1 METLSKLID
10 THAHLD
16 FPEFIDD
23 IPPILA
29 RSKKAGVGTIITI
42 GIDLASSRKAAS
54 LAENYREIYSSAGLH
69 PHGAAVLDDAS
80 LGEFRDLLAKER
92 VVAVGEIGLDYFR
105 DRKPRPV
112 QIECMRQQIEL
123 AVEVGKPV
131 VFHIREA
138 WEDFFRIVPDYA
150 PRLSGAIM
158 HCFSGNREIAE
169 KCLAMGFFLSIPG
182 VVTFPKADLLHEVTR
197 RAPLERLLVETD
209 APYLTPVP
217 HRGKNNEPAYVL
229 HTAEMVAK
237 LREEPFEKVALQT
250 TLNAKS
256 VFRL

>member
-1 METLSKLID
+1 MPKLID

-23 IPPILA
+23 IPSIIS
-29 RSKKAGVGTIITI
+29 RSNKSGIETIITI
-42 GIDLASSRKAAS
+42 GIDIASSRKAAS
-54 LAENYREIYSSAGLH
+54 LAESYPEIYSSAGLH
-69 PHGAAVLDDAS
+69 PHGAAILNDS
-80 LGEFRDLLAKER
+80 KLGEFRQLLLKDR

-112 QIECMRQQIEL
+112 QIECMKQQIEL
-123 AVEVGKPV
+123 AVDTRKPV

-138 WEDFFRIVPDYA
+138 WEDFFRTVPDYA
-150 PRLSGAIM
+150 PRLSGAVM
-158 HCFSGNREIAE
+158 HCFSGNWEIAE

-182 VVTFPKADLLHEVTR
+182 VVTFPKADILQEVAR

-217 HRGKNNEPAYVL
+217 YRGKTNEPAYVL

-237 LREEPFEKVALQT
+237 LRNEPFDKVAEQT
-250 TLNAKS
+250 TLNARS